1 MVVCE
6 PRILDLFSRT
16 LVGWAMGLHAD
27 EKLVQAALS
36 MAVGHRRPSCGLI
49 HHSDQG
55 SQYSSSAY
63 QQRLKELGI
72 VSSMSRRGNCY
83 DNAPM
88 ESFWATLKK
97 ECIYRSALM
106 RREQARQAIFLYR
119 EGFYQH
125 HRRHSALGYLTPAQ
139 FEAQMT

>member
-1 MVVCE
+1 MVVCG

-27 EKLVQAALS
+27 EKLVQMALS
-36 MAVGHRRPSCGLI
+36 MAIERRRSSGELI

-63 QQRLKELGI
+63 QQRLKVLGI
-72 VSSMSRRGNCY
+72 TSSMSRRGNCY
-83 DNAPM
+83 DNATM
-88 ESFWATLKK
+88 ESFCATLKK
-97 ECIYRSALM
+97 KCIYRSALM
-106 RREQARQAIFLYR
+106 SRDQARQAVFSYV

-125 HRRHSALGYLTPAQ
+125 HRRHSALG
-139 FEAQMT
+139 